1 MNNGLIFDIRRFS
14 VHDGPGIRT
23 TLFFK
28 GCPLSCWWCHNPE
41 SQDTCPEKTI
51 RTRIISEER
60 FEKPEI
66 TGRFMTVDEVMDEVL
81 PDQLFYEESGGGVTF
96 SGGEPLMQEVFLT
109 ELLQACKQQG
119 LHTVLDTSGYASPD
133 IIAKVAPY
141 VDLFLYDLKLMDHAL
156 HKKYTGVSN
165 KSILANL
172 SKLFRT
178 GKKIIF
184 RFPVIPGITD
194 TTENIR
200 LLKEFIVSLTN
211 RQTNN
216 QELSSGGDIFEIHL
230 LPYHSMA
237 REKYRRFSK
246 SNRLPGLPDLL
257 KEDLIPL
264 KQEFESMGGKVVL
277 GG

>member
-1 MNNGLIFDIRRFS
+1 
-14 VHDGPGIRT
+14 
-23 TLFFK
+23 
-28 GCPLSCWWCHNPE
+28 
-41 SQDTCPEKTI
+41 
-51 RTRIISEER
+51 
-60 FEKPEI
+60 
-66 TGRFMTVDEVMDEVL
+66 MTVDEVMDEVL

-109 ELLQACKQQG
+109 ELLQACRQQG
-119 LHTVLDTSGYASPD
+119 LHTVLDTSGYASTD
-133 IIAKVAPY
+133 IITKVAPY
-141 VDLFLYDLKLMDHAL
+141 VDLFLYDLKLMNNAL

-165 KSILANL
+165 ESILSNL
-172 SKLFRT
+172 SMLSRT
-178 GKKIIF
+178 GEKIIF

-200 LLKEFIVSLTN
+200 SLKEFIVSLTY

-216 QELSSGGDIFEIHL
+216 QGVSSGGDIFEIHL

-246 SNRLPGLPDLL
+246 SNRLPGIPDLL

-264 KQEFESMGGKVVL
+264 KQEFESIGGKVVL